1 MFEFGNILLTVI
13 CIFVAIALR
22 YELNLN
28 NTTKIMAEEF
38 SKDSGTDFRIIQAN
52 ITDPKRDK
60 YAITTYIAVILL
72 IFLSGYLNEWIF
84 SAFVFFNILIIYSS
98 LPIFKFPKPGSK
110 YFVKKVYKAL
120 TSRKENY
127 DRVNDEA
134 RSEACQHYI
143 MKINDNYFDL
153 IN

>member
-72 IFLSGYLNEWIF
+72 QIVQYYYYQLLFHTAKL
-84 SAFVFFNILIIYSS
+84 
-98 LPIFKFPKPGSK
+98 
-110 YFVKKVYKAL
+110 
-120 TSRKENY
+120 
-127 DRVNDEA
+127 
-134 RSEACQHYI
+134 Q
-143 MKINDNYFDL
+143 
-153 IN
+153 